1 MNTITIDLNYTLAEL
16 EEAEGLDFGYNCDDP
31 SAWYVVAWDRI
42 NDGDEAFAV
51 CSTGKNTIFFTFYG
65 E

>member
-1 MNTITIDLNYTLAEL
+1 MTSITIDLNYTLAEL
-16 EEAEGLDFGYNCDDP
+16 EKDYDLDFGYNCSDP
-31 SAWYVVAWDRI
+31 AGWFVVAWDRI

-51 CSTGKNTIFFTFYG
+51 CCTGKNTNFFTFYG